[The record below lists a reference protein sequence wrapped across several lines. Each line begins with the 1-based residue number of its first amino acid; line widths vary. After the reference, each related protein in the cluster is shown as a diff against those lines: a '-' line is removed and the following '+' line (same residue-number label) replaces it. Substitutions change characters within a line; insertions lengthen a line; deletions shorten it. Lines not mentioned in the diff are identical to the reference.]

1 MSGGHNHGPPNGLEG
16 WRVARLLR
24 KRTWRRLSLLAR
36 RDLLTAWSIVKLAV
50 LNYGDTHS
58 VEAAAGL
65 AYYATFTLF
74 PLLLFL
80 IVFAS
85 SVLESESAKADILS
99 VVTETLPAA
108 QNLVV
113 QNVEQ
118 VLRLRGTVGVLA
130 GLSLLWSASGFFV
143 ILTRQVGR
151 VWPDAGERTAI
162 EQRMFA
168 FGIVGGLAM
177 LLAIWL
183 SLSAS
188 AISRLPEAILAYFPW
203 LKPHVVPLA
212 AQLVGWLFPLVFLV
226 FVYHALP
233 KRRVG
238 WVESIVAALV
248 ATGLWRAVTAGLVW
262 YLGSGLSRYQLIYGS
277 LSSMMVLMFWLY
289 LCGQILLLGA
299 SLCAAIS
306 MYRRSN
312 HRHWVL

>member
-1 MSGGHNHGPPNGLEG
+1 MAP
-16 WRVARLLR
+16 LLR
-24 KRTWRRLSLLAR
+24 KRTWRRLLLLAR
-36 RDLLTAWSIVKLAV
+36 RDLLTAWSIAKMAV
-50 LNYGDTHS
+50 VNYGETHS
-58 VEAAAGL
+58 AEAAAGL

-85 SVLESESAKADILS
+85 SVLESESVQADILAL
-99 VVTETLPAA
+99 VIETLPTA
-108 QNLVV
+108 QDLVV

-151 VWPDAGERTAI
+151 VWPDAGERSAI
-162 EQRMFA
+162 EQRVFA
-168 FGIVGGLAM
+168 FGIVGGLAV

-188 AISRLPEAILAYFPW
+188 AISRLPEAVLAHFPW
-203 LKPHVVPLA
+203 LQPRVVPMLV
-212 AQLVGWLFPLVFLV
+212 QLVGWLFPLVFLF